1 MTDKINT
8 MNSKYLI
15 QGDPWLS
22 PYEHTLNDWAN
33 RAYAKEKELTGEDSL
48 SDFANGHLYYGLHQ
62 ITDGWIVREWAPN
75 ALSVYLIGPF
85 NDWRV
90 NENFRFTPKD
100 NGNWELTIPEGILRH
115 GELYA
120 LEIFWEGG
128 HGKRIPAWATR
139 VVQDPETYVFNAQVW
154 DPPKPYAW
162 QFTESFC
169 LKEAPLIYEAH
180 VGMAGEEYRVHTFDE
195 FRLNVLPRIKEA
207 GYNVVQLMAIPE
219 HPYYG
224 SFGYHI
230 SSFFAPSS
238 RFGSPES
245 LKQVI
250 DEAHQMGLAVIMDL
264 IHSHAVRNEVE
275 GLGRYDGS
283 RFQFFH
289 EGPKGEHPAWDSFC
303 FNYGKNEVLH
313 FLLSNLKYWLSEFR
327 FDGFRFDGVTSM
339 LYFDHGLGKAFT
351 SYNDYFS
358 PNTDPE
364 AVVYFKLANRL
375 IHEINP
381 VALSIAEDMSGMPG
395 LAVPVASGGLGFD
408 YRMSMGVPDY
418 WIKTIKEKNDEDWE
432 VGDLFYQMTAHRMDE
447 KVVSYAESHDQA
459 LVGDKTI
466 IFRLIDKEMYYS
478 MRKDQPNL
486 TVERGM
492 ALHRMIRLLTAS
504 CAGGAYLNFMG
515 NEFGHPE
522 WIDFPREGN
531 EWSYHHARRLWSI
544 SDDYELKF
552 HWLKDFD
559 RDMIQLIKENNLLM
573 VSEIWKIWENKPDQV
588 LAYTRGDFL
597 FVFNFNP
604 NQSFTDYGIPY
615 ESSKFR
621 VVLNTDSGLY
631 GGHNRVDERILY
643 YTIPNPG
650 EDQSFQ
656 LRLYLPARSA
666 LVFRKEA
673 YRRIR

>member
-1 MTDKINT
+1 MADKFDT
-8 MNSKYLI
+8 MHTLKLI

-22 PYEHTLNDWAN
+22 PYELTLNDWVN
-33 RAYAKEKELTGEDSL
+33 RARTKEKELTGEGSL
-48 SDFANGHLYYGLHQ
+48 SDFSNGHLYYGLHKV
-62 ITDGWIVREWAPN
+62 TDGWIIREWAPN
-75 ALSVYLIGPF
+75 ARSIYLIGTF
-85 NDWRV
+85 NNWQV
-90 NENFRFTPKD
+90 NENFRFAPTQH
-100 NGNWELTIPEGILRH
+100 GNWELTIPEGFLKH
-115 GELYA
+115 GDLYA
-120 LEIFWEGG
+120 LEVSWDGG
-128 HGKRIPAWATR
+128 HGKRIPAWTTR
-139 VVQDPETYVFNAQVW
+139 VVQDPETYIFNAQVW
-154 DPPKPYAW
+154 DTPQPYTWKFTKPF
-162 QFTESFC
+162 Q
-169 LKEAPLIYEAH
+169 LNEAPLIYEAH
-180 VGMAGEEYRVHTFDE
+180 VGMAGEEFRVHTFDE
-195 FRLNVLPRIKEA
+195 FRTNVLPRIKEA

-245 LKQVI
+245 LKQLI
-250 DEAHQMGLAVIMDL
+250 DEAHQMGMAVIMDL

-283 RFQFFH
+283 RYQFFH

-303 FNYGKNEVLH
+303 FNYGKNEVMH
-313 FLLSNLKYWLSEFR
+313 FLLSNLKYWLTEFR

-351 SYNDYFS
+351 SYDDYFS

-395 LAVPVASGGLGFD
+395 LAVPVEAGGLGFD
-408 YRMSMGVPDY
+408 FRMSMGVPDY
-418 WIKTIKEKNDEDWE
+418 WIKIIKEKNDEDWE
-432 VGDLFYQMTAHRMDE
+432 VGDLFYQMTSHRMDE

-466 IFRLIDKEMYYS
+466 IFRLIDKEMYFS

-486 TVERGM
+486 IVERGM

-531 EWSYHHARRLWSI
+531 AWSYQHARRLWGI

-559 RDMIQLIKENNLLM
+559 RDMVQLIRENNLLTIP
-573 VSEIWKIWENKPDQV
+573 EIWKIWENKPDQV

-597 FVFNFNP
+597 FIFNFNP

-615 ESSKFR
+615 EPSKFR
-621 VVLNTDSGLY
+621 IVLNTDSGLY

-643 YTIPNPG
+643 YTIPSMGNN
-650 EDQSFQ
+650 QTFQ
-656 LRLYLPARSA
+656 LRFYLPARSA
-666 LVFRKEA
+666 LVFKKEA